1 MSELFTLKQK
11 VHINMSG
18 NEWFLS
24 LLERLNS
31 TIKMLTLEYFDYK

>member
-11 VHINMSG
+11 VHINMSS

-24 LLERLNS
+24 LFERLNL
-31 TIKMLTLEYFDYK
+31 TINMLTLEYFDYK